1 MSNAV
6 DVGAGDSLIIGLG
19 HRERQD
25 DGVGPYVAQALRQ
38 RGLPAHAYEGE
49 GTGLL
54 DLWDGR
60 DRCLVIDAV
69 SGPGAPGSLHIFEDL
84 DDPGFARAAFV
95 HSTHRFGLPEAIA
108 LGRALGRLPKRLQVI
123 GITGTA
129 FGFGSG
135 LSPEVAAAA
144 ARLIERLASTN
155 GFAEEDIRSANSSGD
170 QQP

>member
-1 MSNAV
+1 MSNAA
-6 DVGAGDSLIIGLG
+6 DVGAGGALVIGLG

-25 DGVGPYVAQALRQ
+25 DGIGPYVAQALRQ
-38 RGLPAHAYEGE
+38 RGLPARAYEGE
-49 GTGLL
+49 GTVLL
-54 DLWDGR
+54 DLWDGL

-69 SGPGAPGSLHIFEDL
+69 SGPGAPGSLHIFDDA
-84 DDPGFARAAFV
+84 DDPGLARAAFV

-144 ARLIERLASTN
+144 ERLIERLSNAKGSAEGNNWSAVFSAS
-155 GFAEEDIRSANSSGD
+155 R
-170 QQP
+170 